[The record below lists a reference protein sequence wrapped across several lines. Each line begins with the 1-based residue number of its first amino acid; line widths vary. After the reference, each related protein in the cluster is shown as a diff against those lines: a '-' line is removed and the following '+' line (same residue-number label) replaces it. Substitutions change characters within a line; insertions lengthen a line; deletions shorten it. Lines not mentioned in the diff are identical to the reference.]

1 MRKFAN
7 DSTILATRFLQPVP
21 FINANK
27 SFKCPLCMRI
37 FSQRFAYT
45 QHAQKCLKNV
55 EVEVE
60 ENDNNNDS
68 EKYSSEMDTRSN
80 LSSEYEN
87 DKVEVDDDNDVQNM
101 SFDSIGSA
109 ISEMSLE
116 DSNFENILDSSEEP
130 EIFEEPKNL
139 NTKTCTEFPNDAY
152 KDLMLLVT
160 KYKINNKGGNEIIH
174 FFNKHSNFTESPL
187 PKNIEQG
194 RAFMNNMKFSNL
206 EFSKVLITKH
216 EDKDYFLYY
225 QNLIQCIKNILTVPD
240 ITQNF
245 ALSYENYEYN
255 RESIYSEQNTGKWWK
270 TTQESLPTGSKLLS
284 IILYSDATTTDTLGK
299 SQLHPIYIT
308 LGNIPIWRHN
318 KQDAKQLLG
327 YLPIL
332 EAANKDLVR
341 DTFHKSLRHLLEPI
355 ILLKDGI
362 DLFINNEN
370 TWFYPRVS
378 TIIADWP
385 EAASFCLVYKSSNSN
400 LPCHSCLVKRKNLA
414 NIDLSVNDV
423 ILRTHDEM
431 RKHFENDTQRSVCIE
446 SVHNFFWDLPNIN
459 IYLATVPDRMYHL
472 NLGLFRYQIIFTC
485 DILKS
490 QHVNGNKLVEEVDY
504 RLAAIPRFS
513 GIKIFSN
520 GLQSIARLTASEYRS
535 LMKVMIFVI
544 DNLYDENNNEVD
556 NFVNNDDLTK
566 LYEYW
571 NEMYILSRYEEF
583 SESDLEKFNDA
594 IHRWAQM
601 FVKAFK
607 FVSPSN
613 LKLPKLHSWV
623 YHIIDSIRSYG
634 AINGYTTE
642 TYESLHKYFVKIPY
656 RISNK
661 KDVKP
666 QLLRTIKRQAISI
679 RMSQH
684 SVNPAKTP
692 RTCKFSARLFE
703 FSLQDA
709 NTFFNEKKDSVDNKM
724 QTGFARF
731 ISCLDSYLDLLDGFT
746 IIDKGLC
753 YGQALLLA
761 EVLTDPP
768 LNLALIQWYDF
779 KSKRNPYLYGCPHLK
794 LIELYNFVAIE
805 SIHGVVYIVPRF
817 DKQNEYF
824 VNKYIF

>member
-1 MRKFAN
+1 
-7 DSTILATRFLQPVP
+7 
-21 FINANK
+21 
-27 SFKCPLCMRI
+27 
-37 FSQRFAYT
+37 
-45 QHAQKCLKNV
+45 
-55 EVEVE
+55 
-60 ENDNNNDS
+60 
-68 EKYSSEMDTRSN
+68 
-80 LSSEYEN
+80 
-87 DKVEVDDDNDVQNM
+87 
-101 SFDSIGSA
+101 
-109 ISEMSLE
+109 MSLE

-160 KYKINNKGGNEIIH
+160 KYKINNKGGNEIIR
-174 FFNKHSNFTESPL
+174 FFNKHSNLTESPL

-240 ITQNF
+240 IAQNF

-255 RESIYSEQNTGKWWK
+255 REN
-270 TTQESLPTGSKLLS
+270 
-284 IILYSDATTTDTLGK
+284 ATTTDTLGK

-308 LGNIPIWRHN
+308 LGNIPIWHRN

-332 EAANKDLVR
+332 KAANKDLVR
-341 DTFHKSLRHLLEPI
+341 DTFHKSLRHLLELI

-362 DLFINNEN
+362 YLFINNEN

-400 LPCHSCLVKRKNLA
+400 LPYHSCLVKRENLA

-459 IYLATVPDRMYHL
+459 IYLATVPDRMHHL
-472 NLGLFRYQIIFTC
+472 DLGLFRYQIIFTC

-490 QHVNGNKLVEEVDY
+490 QHVNGNKLVEEVD
-504 RLAAIPRFS
+504 RHLAAIPHFP

-556 NFVNNDDLTK
+556 NFVYNDDLTK

-571 NEMYILSRYEEF
+571 NEMYILSRYEKF

-594 IHRWAQM
+594 IHIWAQM

-642 TYESLHKYFVKIPY
+642 TYESFHKYFVKIPY
-656 RISNK
+656 QISNK
-661 KDVKP
+661 KDVEP

-684 SVNPAKTP
+684 SVNLAKTP

-746 IIDKGLC
+746 IIIWFSNIAISMDSEESNDYISDKGLC

-768 LNLALIQWYDF
+768 LNLALIQCYRVYTWCR
-779 KSKRNPYLYGCPHLK
+779 SHST
-794 LIELYNFVAIE
+794 LI
-805 SIHGVVYIVPRF
+805 
-817 DKQNEYF
+817 
-824 VNKYIF
+824 

>member
-1 MRKFAN
+1 
-7 DSTILATRFLQPVP
+7 
-21 FINANK
+21 
-27 SFKCPLCMRI
+27 MRI

-55 EVEVE
+55 KVEVE
-60 ENDNNNDS
+60 DDDDNNDS

-87 DKVEVDDDNDVQNM
+87 DKVE
-101 SFDSIGSA
+101 
-109 ISEMSLE
+109 
-116 DSNFENILDSSEEP
+116 
-130 EIFEEPKNL
+130 
-139 NTKTCTEFPNDAY
+139 
-152 KDLMLLVT
+152 
-160 KYKINNKGGNEIIH
+160 
-174 FFNKHSNFTESPL
+174 
-187 PKNIEQG
+187 
-194 RAFMNNMKFSNL
+194 
-206 EFSKVLITKH
+206 
-216 EDKDYFLYY
+216 
-225 QNLIQCIKNILTVPD
+225 CIKNILTVPD

-299 SQLHPIYIT
+299 SQLHPIYIS
-308 LGNIPIWRHN
+308 LGNIPIWRRN
-318 KQDAKQLLG
+318 KQDAKQLLR

-385 EAASFCLVYKSSNSN
+385 EAASFCLVYKSSNSS
-400 LPCHSCLVKRKNLA
+400 LPCHSCLIKRDNLA
-414 NIDLSVNDV
+414 NINLSVNDV

-431 RKHFENDTQRSVCIE
+431 RKYFENDTQKSVCIE
-446 SVHNFFWDLPNIN
+446 SVPNFFWDLPNIN
-459 IYLATVPDRMYHL
+459 IYLATVPDRMHHL
-472 NLGLFRYQIIFTC
+472 DLGLFRYQIIFTC
-485 DILKS
+485 DILKL
-490 QHVNGNKLVEEVDY
+490 QHVNGNKLVEEVLDR
-504 RLAAIPRFS
+504 RLAAIPRFPA
-513 GIKIFSN
+513 IKIFSN
-520 GLQSIARLTASEYRS
+520 GLQSIARLTANEYRS

-556 NFVNNDDLTK
+556 NFVNNDDLVK

-594 IHRWAQM
+594 IHRWARM

-661 KDVKP
+661 KDVEP

-692 RTCKFSARLFE
+692 RTCKFSARLFD

-746 IIDKGLC
+746 IIGETRINIYGSVTLENGAIMRATNRYYNKVWFSDIAISMDSEESNDYISDKGLC

-805 SIHGVVYIVPRF
+805 SIHGVVHIVPRF

>member
-1 MRKFAN
+1 M
-7 DSTILATRFLQPVP
+7 
-21 FINANK
+21 

-60 ENDNNNDS
+60 EDDDNNDS

-160 KYKINNKGGNEIIH
+160 KYKINNKGGNEIIR
-174 FFNKHSNFTESPL
+174 FFNKHSNLTESPL

-255 RESIYSEQNTGKWWK
+255 REN
-270 TTQESLPTGSKLLS
+270 
-284 IILYSDATTTDTLGK
+284 ATTTDTLGK

-308 LGNIPIWRHN
+308 LGNIPIWRRN

-400 LPCHSCLVKRKNLA
+400 LPCHSCLVKRENLA

-459 IYLATVPDRMYHL
+459 IYLATVPDRMHHL
-472 NLGLFRYQIIFTC
+472 DLGLFRYQIIFTC

-490 QHVNGNKLVEEVDY
+490 QHVNGNKLVEEVDR
-504 RLAAIPRFS
+504 RLAAIPRFP

-594 IHRWAQM
+594 IHRWARM

-661 KDVKP
+661 KDVEP

-709 NTFFNEKKDSVDNKM
+709 NTFLMKKKIPYHNKVWFSDIAISMDSEESNDY
-724 QTGFARF
+724 
-731 ISCLDSYLDLLDGFT
+731 IS
-746 IIDKGLC
+746 DKGLC

-768 LNLALIQWYDF
+768 LNLALIQCY
-779 KSKRNPYLYGCPHLK
+779 R
-794 LIELYNFVAIE
+794 
-805 SIHGVVYIVPRF
+805 VYTWCRSHSTPI
-817 DKQNEYF
+817 
-824 VNKYIF
+824 

>member
-1 MRKFAN
+1 
-7 DSTILATRFLQPVP
+7 
-21 FINANK
+21 
-27 SFKCPLCMRI
+27 MRI

-55 EVEVE
+55 ELEVE
-60 ENDNNNDS
+60 EDDDNNDS

-116 DSNFENILDSSEEP
+116 DSNFENILDSSEELEISEEP

-160 KYKINNKGGNEIIH
+160 KYKINNKGGNEIIR
-174 FFNKHSNFTESPL
+174 FFNKHSNLTESPL

-216 EDKDYFLYY
+216 KDKDYFLYY

-255 RESIYSEQNTGKWWK
+255 RESIYSEQNTGKC
-270 TTQESLPTGSKLLS
+270 
-284 IILYSDATTTDTLGK
+284 
-299 SQLHPIYIT
+299 QLHPIYIT
-308 LGNIPIWRHN
+308 LGNIPIWCRN

-332 EAANKDLVR
+332 EAANKDL
-341 DTFHKSLRHLLEPI
+341 I
-355 ILLKDGI
+355 
-362 DLFINNEN
+362 
-370 TWFYPRVS
+370 
-378 TIIADWP
+378 
-385 EAASFCLVYKSSNSN
+385 
-400 LPCHSCLVKRKNLA
+400 VKRENLA

-431 RKHFENDTQRSVCIE
+431 CKHFENDTQRSVCIE

-459 IYLATVPDRMYHL
+459 IYLATVPDRMHHL
-472 NLGLFRYQIIFTC
+472 
-485 DILKS
+485 D
-490 QHVNGNKLVEEVDY
+490 LVEEVD
-504 RLAAIPRFS
+504 RL
-513 GIKIFSN
+513 
-520 GLQSIARLTASEYRS
+520 
-535 LMKVMIFVI
+535 MIFVI

-566 LYEYW
+566 LYE
-571 NEMYILSRYEEF
+571 EF
-583 SESDLEKFNDA
+583 SESDLEKFNNA
-594 IHRWAQM
+594 IHRWARM

-642 TYESLHKYFVKIPY
+642 TYKSLHKYFVKIPY

-661 KDVKP
+661 KDVEP
-666 QLLRTIKRQAISI
+666 QILRTIKRQAISI

-746 IIDKGLC
+746 IIGETRINIYGSVTLENGAIMRATNRYHNKVWFSDIAISMDSEESNDYISDKGLC

-805 SIHGVVYIVPRF
+805 SIHGVVHIVPRF

>member
-1 MRKFAN
+1 MK
-7 DSTILATRFLQPVP
+7 
-21 FINANK
+21 
-27 SFKCPLCMRI
+27 
-37 FSQRFAYT
+37 
-45 QHAQKCLKNV
+45 V
-55 EVEVE
+55 EVE
-60 ENDNNNDS
+60 NDDDNNDS

-87 DKVEVDDDNDVQNM
+87 DKVEVDDDNNVQNM

-152 KDLMLLVT
+152 KDLMLLVM
-160 KYKINNKGGNEIIH
+160 KYKINNKGGNEIIR
-174 FFNKHSNFTESPL
+174 FFNKHSNLTESPL

-194 RAFMNNMKFSNL
+194 QVFMNNMKFSNL

-216 EDKDYFLYY
+216 KDKDYFLYY

-255 RESIYSEQNTGKWWK
+255 RESIYSEQTTGKWWK

-284 IILYSDATTTDTLGK
+284 IILYSDATTTNTLGK
-299 SQLHPIYIT
+299 SQLHPIYIS
-308 LGNIPIWRHN
+308 LGNIPIWRRN

-355 ILLKDGI
+355 ILLKDEFQLLLQI
-362 DLFINNEN
+362 
-370 TWFYPRVS
+370 P
-378 TIIADWP
+378 
-385 EAASFCLVYKSSNSN
+385 
-400 LPCHSCLVKRKNLA
+400 
-414 NIDLSVNDV
+414 
-423 ILRTHDEM
+423 
-431 RKHFENDTQRSVCIE
+431 
-446 SVHNFFWDLPNIN
+446 NFFWDLPNVN
-459 IYLATVPDRMYHL
+459 IYLATVPDRMHHL
-472 NLGLFRYQIIFTC
+472 DLGLFRYQIIFTC
-485 DILKS
+485 DILKL
-490 QHVNGNKLVEEVDY
+490 QHVNGNKLVEEVDR
-504 RLAAIPRFS
+504 RLAAIPRFPA
-513 GIKIFSN
+513 IKIFSN
-520 GLQSIARLTASEYRS
+520 GLQSIARLTANEYRS

-544 DNLYDENNNEVD
+544 DNLYNENNNEVD
-556 NFVNNDDLTK
+556 NFVNNDDLVK

-656 RISNK
+656 QISNK
-661 KDVKP
+661 KDVEL

-684 SVNPAKTP
+684 SVNLAKTP
-692 RTCKFSARLFE
+692 RTCKFSARLFD

-709 NTFFNEKKDSVDNKM
+709 NTFFNEKK
-724 QTGFARF
+724 
-731 ISCLDSYLDLLDGFT
+731 IL
-746 IIDKGLC
+746 
-753 YGQALLLA
+753 
-761 EVLTDPP
+761 
-768 LNLALIQWYDF
+768 
-779 KSKRNPYLYGCPHLK
+779 
-794 LIELYNFVAIE
+794 
-805 SIHGVVYIVPRF
+805 
-817 DKQNEYF
+817 
-824 VNKYIF
+824 

>member
-1 MRKFAN
+1 MK
-7 DSTILATRFLQPVP
+7 
-21 FINANK
+21 
-27 SFKCPLCMRI
+27 
-37 FSQRFAYT
+37 
-45 QHAQKCLKNV
+45 
-55 EVEVE
+55 VEVE
-60 ENDNNNDS
+60 EDDDNNDS

-160 KYKINNKGGNEIIH
+160 KYKINNKGGNEIIR
-174 FFNKHSNFTESPL
+174 FFNKHSNLTESPL
-187 PKNIEQG
+187 PKNIEQR

-225 QNLIQCIKNILTVPD
+225 QNLIQCIKNVLTVPD
-240 ITQNF
+240 IIQNF

-255 RESIYSEQNTGKWWK
+255 REN
-270 TTQESLPTGSKLLS
+270 
-284 IILYSDATTTDTLGK
+284 ATTTDTLGK

-308 LGNIPIWRHN
+308 LGNIPIWRRN

-370 TWFYPRVS
+370 TWFYPKVS

-400 LPCHSCLVKRKNLA
+400 LPCHSCLVKRENLA

-459 IYLATVPDRMYHL
+459 IYLATVPDRMHHL
-472 NLGLFRYQIIFTC
+472 DLGLFRYQIIFTC

-490 QHVNGNKLVEEVDY
+490 QHVNGNKLVEEVDR
-504 RLAAIPRFS
+504 RLAAIPHFP

-520 GLQSIARLTASEYRS
+520 RLQSIARLTASEYRS

-566 LYEYW
+566 LYKYW

-583 SESDLEKFNDA
+583 SESNLKKFNDA
-594 IHRWAQM
+594 IHRWTRM

-613 LKLPKLHSWV
+613 LKLPKLHLWV

-666 QLLRTIKRQAISI
+666 QLLRTIKRQAIFI

-684 SVNPAKTP
+684 SVNLAKIP

-746 IIDKGLC
+746 IIVWFSDIVISMDSEESNDYISDKGLC

-805 SIHGVVYIVPRF
+805 SIHGVVHIVLRF

>member
-255 RESIYSEQNTGKWWK
+255 REN
-270 TTQESLPTGSKLLS
+270 
-284 IILYSDATTTDTLGK
+284 ATTTDTLGK

-746 IIDKGLC
+746 IIVWFSNIAISMDSEESNDYISDKGLC

>member
-1 MRKFAN
+1 M
-7 DSTILATRFLQPVP
+7 
-21 FINANK
+21 

-60 ENDNNNDS
+60 EDDDNNNS

-101 SFDSIGSA
+101 SFDSIGIA
-109 ISEMSLE
+109 ISEISLE

-160 KYKINNKGGNEIIH
+160 KYKINNKGGNKIIH
-174 FFNKHSNFTESPL
+174 FFNKHSNLTESPL

-255 RESIYSEQNTGKWWK
+255 REN
-270 TTQESLPTGSKLLS
+270 
-284 IILYSDATTTDTLGK
+284 ATTTDTLGK

-308 LGNIPIWRHN
+308 
-318 KQDAKQLLG
+318 
-327 YLPIL
+327 L

-370 TWFYPRVS
+370 TWLYPRVS

-400 LPCHSCLVKRKNLA
+400 LPCHSCLVKRENLA

-459 IYLATVPDRMYHL
+459 IYLATVPDRMHHL
-472 NLGLFRYQIIFTC
+472 DLGLFRYQIIFTC

-490 QHVNGNKLVEEVDY
+490 QHVNGNKLVEEVDH
-504 RLAAIPRFS
+504 RLAAIPRFP

-520 GLQSIARLTASEYRS
+520 GLQSIARLTASKYRS

-594 IHRWAQM
+594 IHRWARM

-642 TYESLHKYFVKIPY
+642 TYESFHKYFVKIPY

-661 KDVKP
+661 KDVEP

-709 NTFFNEKKDSVDNKM
+709 NTFFNEKK
-724 QTGFARF
+724 RF
-731 ISCLDSYLDLLDGFT
+731 CR
-746 IIDKGLC
+746 
-753 YGQALLLA
+753 Q
-761 EVLTDPP
+761 
-768 LNLALIQWYDF
+768 
-779 KSKRNPYLYGCPHLK
+779 
-794 LIELYNFVAIE
+794 
-805 SIHGVVYIVPRF
+805 
-817 DKQNEYF
+817 
-824 VNKYIF
+824 

>member
-1 MRKFAN
+1 M
-7 DSTILATRFLQPVP
+7 
-21 FINANK
+21 

-45 QHAQKCLKNV
+45 QYAQKCLKNV

-60 ENDNNNDS
+60 EDDDNNDS

-101 SFDSIGSA
+101 SFDSIESA

-116 DSNFENILDSSEEP
+116 DSNIENILDSSEEP

-160 KYKINNKGGNEIIH
+160 KYKINNK
-174 FFNKHSNFTESPL
+174 S
-187 PKNIEQG
+187 G

-245 ALSYENYEYN
+245 ALSYENYEVN
-255 RESIYSEQNTGKWWK
+255 KSIYSEQNTGKWWK

-299 SQLHPIYIT
+299 RCKATFGIFT
-308 LGNIPIWRHN
+308 
-318 KQDAKQLLG
+318 
-327 YLPIL
+327 IL

-385 EAASFCLVYKSSNSN
+385 KAASFCLVYKSSNSN
-400 LPCHSCLVKRKNLA
+400 LPCHSCLVKRENLA

-423 ILRTHDEM
+423 ILRIHDEM

-459 IYLATVPDRMYHL
+459 IYLATVLDRMHHL
-472 NLGLFRYQIIFTC
+472 YLGLFRYQIIFTC

-490 QHVNGNKLVEEVDY
+490 QYVNGNKLVEEVD
-504 RLAAIPRFS
+504 RHLAAIPRFP

-566 LYEYW
+566 LYKYW

-623 YHIIDSIRSYG
+623 YHIIDSIRFYG
-634 AINGYTTE
+634 AINVYTTE
-642 TYESLHKYFVKIPY
+642 TYESLHKYFIKIPY

-661 KDVKP
+661 KDVEP
-666 QLLRTIKRQAISI
+666 QLLRTITISI

-692 RTCKFSARLFE
+692 RTYKFSARLFE

-724 QTGFARF
+724 QTGYFARF
-731 ISCLDSYLDLLDGFT
+731 ISCLDSYLDLLDSFT
-746 IIDKGLC
+746 IINKGLC

-761 EVLTDPP
+761 EVLTDSP

-805 SIHGVVYIVPRF
+805 SIHGVVYIVPQF

>member
-1 MRKFAN
+1 M
-7 DSTILATRFLQPVP
+7 
-21 FINANK
+21 

-60 ENDNNNDS
+60 EDDDNNDS

-160 KYKINNKGGNEIIH
+160 KYKINNKGGNEIIR
-174 FFNKHSNFTESPL
+174 FFNKHSNLTESPL

-255 RESIYSEQNTGKWWK
+255 REN
-270 TTQESLPTGSKLLS
+270 
-284 IILYSDATTTDTLGK
+284 ATTTDTLGK

-308 LGNIPIWRHN
+308 LGNIPIWRRN

-400 LPCHSCLVKRKNLA
+400 LPCHSCLVKRENLA

-431 RKHFENDTQRSVCIE
+431 RKNFENDTQRSVCIE
-446 SVHNFFWDLPNIN
+446 SVHNFF
-459 IYLATVPDRMYHL
+459 
-472 NLGLFRYQIIFTC
+472 
-485 DILKS
+485 
-490 QHVNGNKLVEEVDY
+490 
-504 RLAAIPRFS
+504 
-513 GIKIFSN
+513 GI
-520 GLQSIARLTASEYRS
+520 
-535 LMKVMIFVI
+535 
-544 DNLYDENNNEVD
+544 
-556 NFVNNDDLTK
+556 
-566 LYEYW
+566 
-571 NEMYILSRYEEF
+571 
-583 SESDLEKFNDA
+583 
-594 IHRWAQM
+594 
-601 FVKAFK
+601 
-607 FVSPSN
+607 
-613 LKLPKLHSWV
+613 
-623 YHIIDSIRSYG
+623 
-634 AINGYTTE
+634 
-642 TYESLHKYFVKIPY
+642 Y
-656 RISNK
+656 RI
-661 KDVKP
+661 
-666 QLLRTIKRQAISI
+666 
-679 RMSQH
+679 
-684 SVNPAKTP
+684 
-692 RTCKFSARLFE
+692 
-703 FSLQDA
+703 
-709 NTFFNEKKDSVDNKM
+709 
-724 QTGFARF
+724 
-731 ISCLDSYLDLLDGFT
+731 
-746 IIDKGLC
+746 
-753 YGQALLLA
+753 
-761 EVLTDPP
+761 
-768 LNLALIQWYDF
+768 
-779 KSKRNPYLYGCPHLK
+779 
-794 LIELYNFVAIE
+794 
-805 SIHGVVYIVPRF
+805 
-817 DKQNEYF
+817 
-824 VNKYIF
+824 

>member
-1 MRKFAN
+1 
-7 DSTILATRFLQPVP
+7 
-21 FINANK
+21 
-27 SFKCPLCMRI
+27 MRI

-60 ENDNNNDS
+60 EDDDNNDS

-87 DKVEVDDDNDVQNM
+87 DKVEVNDDNDVQNM

-116 DSNFENILDSSEEP
+116 D
-130 EIFEEPKNL
+130 K
-139 NTKTCTEFPNDAY
+139 FPNDAY

-160 KYKINNKGGNEIIH
+160 KYKINNKV
-174 FFNKHSNFTESPL
+174 
-187 PKNIEQG
+187 G

-245 ALSYENYEYN
+245 ALSYETI
-255 RESIYSEQNTGKWWK
+255 SIIEKVFYSEQNTGKWWK
-270 TTQESLPTGSKLLS
+270 TTQESLPTVNC
-284 IILYSDATTTDTLGK
+284 I
-299 SQLHPIYIT
+299 QYIT
-308 LGNIPIWRHN
+308 LGNIPIWRRN

-400 LPCHSCLVKRKNLA
+400 LPCHSCLVKRENLA

-459 IYLATVPDRMYHL
+459 IYLATVPDRMHHL
-472 NLGLFRYQIIFTC
+472 DLGLFRYQIIFTC

-490 QHVNGNKLVEEVDY
+490 QHVNGNKLVEEVDR
-504 RLAAIPRFS
+504 RLAAIPRFP

-594 IHRWAQM
+594 IHRWARM

-661 KDVKP
+661 KDVEP
-666 QLLRTIKRQAISI
+666 QLLQTIKCQAISI

-684 SVNPAKTP
+684 SVNPAKTS

-724 QTGFARF
+724 QTGFVRF

-805 SIHGVVYIVPRF
+805 SIHGVVHIVPP
-817 DKQNEYF
+817 
-824 VNKYIF
+824 I

>member
-1 MRKFAN
+1 M
-7 DSTILATRFLQPVP
+7 
-21 FINANK
+21 
-27 SFKCPLCMRI
+27 SFKCLLCMRI

-60 ENDNNNDS
+60 EDDDNNDS

-152 KDLMLLVT
+152 KDLILLVT
-160 KYKINNKGGNEIIH
+160 KYKINNKGGNEIIR
-174 FFNKHSNFTESPL
+174 FFNKHSNLTESPL

-206 EFSKVLITKH
+206 EFMH
-216 EDKDYFLYY
+216 
-225 QNLIQCIKNILTVPD
+225 QNILTVPD

-308 LGNIPIWRHN
+308 LGNIPIWRRN

-355 ILLKDGI
+355 ILLKDELMMKCVNLLKMI
-362 DLFINNEN
+362 HKDL
-370 TWFYPRVS
+370 
-378 TIIADWP
+378 
-385 EAASFCLVYKSSNSN
+385 
-400 LPCHSCLVKRKNLA
+400 
-414 NIDLSVNDV
+414 
-423 ILRTHDEM
+423 
-431 RKHFENDTQRSVCIE
+431 
-446 SVHNFFWDLPNIN
+446 NIN
-459 IYLATVPDRMYHL
+459 IYLATVPDRMHHL
-472 NLGLFRYQIIFTC
+472 DLRLFRYQIIFTC

-490 QHVNGNKLVEEVDY
+490 QHVN
-504 RLAAIPRFS
+504 
-513 GIKIFSN
+513 
-520 GLQSIARLTASEYRS
+520 
-535 LMKVMIFVI
+535 VMIFVI

-594 IHRWAQM
+594 IHRWARM

-623 YHIIDSIRSYG
+623 YHIINSIRSYG

-642 TYESLHKYFVKIPY
+642 TYESFHKYFVKIPY

-661 KDVKP
+661 KDVEP

-731 ISCLDSYLDLLDGFT
+731 ISYLDSYLDLLDDFT
-746 IIDKGLC
+746 IIIWFSNIAISMDSEESNDYISDKGLC

-768 LNLALIQWYDF
+768 LNLALIQCY
-779 KSKRNPYLYGCPHLK
+779 R
-794 LIELYNFVAIE
+794 
-805 SIHGVVYIVPRF
+805 VYTWR
-817 DKQNEYF
+817 
-824 VNKYIF
+824 

>member
-1 MRKFAN
+1 M
-7 DSTILATRFLQPVP
+7 
-21 FINANK
+21 

-60 ENDNNNDS
+60 EDDDNNDS

-160 KYKINNKGGNEIIH
+160 KYKINNKGGNEIIR
-174 FFNKHSNFTESPL
+174 FFNKHSNLTESPL

-255 RESIYSEQNTGKWWK
+255 REN
-270 TTQESLPTGSKLLS
+270 
-284 IILYSDATTTDTLGK
+284 ATTTDTLGK

-308 LGNIPIWRHN
+308 LGNIPIWRRN

-400 LPCHSCLVKRKNLA
+400 LPCHSCLVKRENLA

-459 IYLATVPDRMYHL
+459 IYLATVPDRMHHL
-472 NLGLFRYQIIFTC
+472 DLGLFRYQIIFTC

-490 QHVNGNKLVEEVDY
+490 QHVNGNKLVEEVDR
-504 RLAAIPRFS
+504 RLAAIPRFP

-594 IHRWAQM
+594 IHRWARM

-661 KDVKP
+661 KDVEP

-709 NTFFNEKKDSVDNKM
+709 NTFFNEKKIPYHNKVWFSDIAISMDSEESNDY
-724 QTGFARF
+724 
-731 ISCLDSYLDLLDGFT
+731 IS
-746 IIDKGLC
+746 DKGLC

-768 LNLALIQWYDF
+768 LNLALIQCY
-779 KSKRNPYLYGCPHLK
+779 R
-794 LIELYNFVAIE
+794 
-805 SIHGVVYIVPRF
+805 VYTWCRSHSTPI
-817 DKQNEYF
+817 
-824 VNKYIF
+824 

>member
-1 MRKFAN
+1 M
-7 DSTILATRFLQPVP
+7 
-21 FINANK
+21 

-60 ENDNNNDS
+60 DDDDNNDS

-87 DKVEVDDDNDVQNM
+87 DKVEVDDDNNVQNM

-160 KYKINNKGGNEIIH
+160 KYKINNKGGNEIIR
-174 FFNKHSNFTESPL
+174 FFNKHSNLTESPL

-216 EDKDYFLYY
+216 KDKDYFLYY

-299 SQLHPIYIT
+299 SQLHPIYIS
-308 LGNIPIWRHN
+308 LGNIPIWRRN

-385 EAASFCLVYKSSNSN
+385 EAASFCLVYKSSNSS
-400 LPCHSCLVKRKNLA
+400 LPCHSCLIKRDNLA
-414 NIDLSVNDV
+414 NINLSVNDV

-431 RKHFENDTQRSVCIE
+431 RKYFENDTQ
-446 SVHNFFWDLPNIN
+446 NLNIN
-459 IYLATVPDRMYHL
+459 IYLATVPDRMHHL
-472 NLGLFRYQIIFTC
+472 DLGLFRYQIIFTC
-485 DILKS
+485 DILKL
-490 QHVNGNKLVEEVDY
+490 QHVN
-504 RLAAIPRFS
+504 
-513 GIKIFSN
+513 
-520 GLQSIARLTASEYRS
+520 
-535 LMKVMIFVI
+535 VMIFVI

-556 NFVNNDDLTK
+556 NFVNNDDLVK

-594 IHRWAQM
+594 IHRWARM

-661 KDVKP
+661 KDVEP

-692 RTCKFSARLFE
+692 RTCKFSARLFD

-731 ISCLDSYLDLLDGFT
+731 ISCLDSYLDLLDGSQLLY
-746 IIDKGLC
+746 DKGLC

-768 LNLALIQWYDF
+768 LNLALIQCY
-779 KSKRNPYLYGCPHLK
+779 R
-794 LIELYNFVAIE
+794 
-805 SIHGVVYIVPRF
+805 VYTWCRSHSTPI
-817 DKQNEYF
+817 
-824 VNKYIF
+824 

>member
-1 MRKFAN
+1 M
-7 DSTILATRFLQPVP
+7 
-21 FINANK
+21 

-60 ENDNNNDS
+60 EDDDNNDS

-160 KYKINNKGGNEIIH
+160 KYKINNKGGNEIIR
-174 FFNKHSNFTESPL
+174 FFNKHSNLTESPL

-308 LGNIPIWRHN
+308 LGNIPIWRRN

-355 ILLKDGI
+355 ILLKDELMMKCVNI
-362 DLFINNEN
+362 LKMIHKDLF
-370 TWFYPRVS
+370 
-378 TIIADWP
+378 A
-385 EAASFCLVYKSSNSN
+385 
-400 LPCHSCLVKRKNLA
+400 
-414 NIDLSVNDV
+414 
-423 ILRTHDEM
+423 
-431 RKHFENDTQRSVCIE
+431 
-446 SVHNFFWDLPNIN
+446 HNFFWDLPNIN
-459 IYLATVPDRMYHL
+459 IYLATVPDRMHHL
-472 NLGLFRYQIIFTC
+472 DLGLFRYQIIFTC

-490 QHVNGNKLVEEVDY
+490 QHVNGNKLVEEVDR
-504 RLAAIPRFS
+504 RLAAIPRFP

-594 IHRWAQM
+594 IHRWAWM

-656 RISNK
+656 QISNK
-661 KDVKP
+661 KDVEP
-666 QLLRTIKRQAISI
+666 QLLQTIKRQAISI

-746 IIDKGLC
+746 IIGEIRINIYGSVTLENVAIMRATNRYHNKVWFSDIAISMDSEESNDYISDKGLC

-805 SIHGVVYIVPRF
+805 SIHGVVHIVP
-817 DKQNEYF
+817 
-824 VNKYIF
+824 

>member
-1 MRKFAN
+1 M
-7 DSTILATRFLQPVP
+7 
-21 FINANK
+21 
-27 SFKCPLCMRI
+27 PLCMRI
-37 FSQRFAYT
+37 FSQHFAYT

-55 EVEVE
+55 KV
-60 ENDNNNDS
+60 DDDDDDS
-68 EKYSSEMDTRSN
+68 EKYNSEMDTRSN
-80 LSSEYEN
+80 QSSEYEN
-87 DKVEVDDDNDVQNM
+87 DKVEVDDDNDAQNM

-109 ISEMSLE
+109 ISVMSLE
-116 DSNFENILDSSEEP
+116 DNFENILDSSEEP
-130 EIFEEPKNL
+130 EIFEESENPNS
-139 NTKTCTEFPNDAY
+139 KTYTEFSNDAY
-152 KDLMLLVT
+152 KDLMLLVM
-160 KYKINNKGGNEIIH
+160 KYKINNKGGNEIIR
-174 FFNKHSNFTESPL
+174 FFNKHSNLTESPL

-216 EDKDYFLYY
+216 KDKDYFLYY
-225 QNLIQCIKNILTVPD
+225 QNLIQCIKNILAIPD

-245 ALSYENYEYN
+245 ALSYENFEYN
-255 RESIYSEQNTGKWWK
+255 GESIYDEQNTGKWWK
-270 TTQESLPTGSKLLS
+270 ITQESLPTSSKLLS

-308 LGNIPIWRHN
+308 LGNIPIWRRN

-332 EAANKDLVR
+332 EAANKDLVC
-341 DTFHKSLRHLLEPI
+341 DTFYKSLRHLLEPI

-385 EAASFCLVYKSSNSN
+385 EAASFCLIYKSSNSS
-400 LPCHSCLVKRKNLA
+400 LPCHSCLIKRDNLA

-431 RKHFENDTQRSVCIE
+431 CKYFENDTQKSVCIE
-446 SVHNFFWDLPNIN
+446 SVYNFFWDLLNIN
-459 IYLATVPDRMYHL
+459 IYLATVPDRMHHL
-472 NLGLFRYQIIFTC
+472 DLGLFCYQIIFTC
-485 DILKS
+485 DILKL
-490 QHVNGNKLVEEVDY
+490 QHVNGNKLVEEVDH
-504 RLAAIPRFS
+504 RLAAIPRFPA
-513 GIKIFSN
+513 IKIFSN
-520 GLQSIARLTASEYRS
+520 GLQSIARLTANEYQS

-556 NFVNNDDLTK
+556 NFVNNDDLAK

-571 NEMYILSRYEEF
+571 NEMYILSRYKEF

-594 IHRWAQM
+594 IHRWARM

-613 LKLPKLHSWV
+613 LKLPKLHLW
-623 YHIIDSIRSYG
+623 
-634 AINGYTTE
+634 
-642 TYESLHKYFVKIPY
+642 
-656 RISNK
+656 
-661 KDVKP
+661 
-666 QLLRTIKRQAISI
+666 IKRQAISI

-692 RTCKFSARLFE
+692 HTCKFSARLFE

-709 NTFFNEKKDSVDNKM
+709 NTFFNEKKNSVDNKM

-731 ISCLDSYLDLLDGFT
+731 IGCLDSYLDLLNGFT
-746 IIDKGLC
+746 IIGETRINIYRSVILEN
-753 YGQALLLA
+753 G
-761 EVLTDPP
+761 
-768 LNLALIQWYDF
+768 
-779 KSKRNPYLYGCPHLK
+779 
-794 LIELYNFVAIE
+794 AIMRATNRY
-805 SIHGVVYIVPRF
+805 H
-817 DKQNEYF
+817 
-824 VNKYIF
+824 NKVWFSDIAI